1 VLVVDSQDGGLGSG
15 DRRVAGFTHERA
27 FEGETN
33 VWLTPPDIL
42 EALGPFDLDPCAA
55 PQPRPWP
62 TARNHYVAEDD
73 GLTQPWEGFVWL
85 NPPYGP
91 HVGRWLDRMAQH
103 GSGIALVFARTETIW
118 FQRSVCHAAGVLFP
132 AKRIRFRR
140 PSGEPDAGSASAP
153 SCFLAYGE
161 IAVERLSAS
170 TIAGFFV
177 QPLPRKPVAIQCDLF
192 GGA

>member
-1 VLVVDSQDGGLGSG
+1 
-15 DRRVAGFTHERA
+15 
-27 FEGETN
+27 
-33 VWLTPPDIL
+33 
-42 EALGPFDLDPCAA
+42 
-55 PQPRPWP
+55 
-62 TARNHYVAEDD
+62 
-73 GLTQPWEGFVWL
+73 
-85 NPPYGP
+85 
-91 HVGRWLDRMAQH
+91 M
-103 GSGIALVFARTETIW
+103 
-118 FQRSVCHAAGVLFP
+118 HAAGVLFP